1 MAEIDE
7 TTAYDIAYDEGA
19 GRSATGIL
27 TAMLAGA
34 AAGAAVAL
42 LFAPSDGRQ
51 TRDLMSEKVRAV
63 TDRIKQ
69 ARWRAVDTAYK
80 VSEAALPDVG
90 VWPGTPA
97 EASGEE
103 RPTGGNGGGV

>member
-7 TTAYDIAYDEGA
+7 STAYDIAYDETS
-19 GRSATGIL
+19 GRNVAGIL

-34 AAGAAVAL
+34 AVGAGLAL
-42 LFAPSDGRQ
+42 LYAPSDGRE
-51 TRDLMSEKVRAV
+51 TRDRVTEKVREV
-63 TDRIKQ
+63 TDKIKQ

-80 VSEAALPDVG
+80 ATEAALPDVG